1 MAQVYL
7 GLGSNLGNK
16 EQNLYNTIQKIEKRI
31 GKIISLSAFYITT
44 PWGFISEND
53 FLNAVVCVDSQLQP
67 LEVLEKTQKI
77 ECEIGRINK
86 STNGIY
92 HDRSIDI
99 DILLY
104 GNLII
109 VETEKLI
116 LPHPL
121 MTRRLFVMQ
130 PLAEIAPNMIHP
142 VLGKT
147 MREIYRSMKLL

>member
-16 EQNLYNTIQKIEKRI
+16 EQNLHNTIQKTEKRI
-31 GKIISLSAFYITT
+31 GKIIFLSAFYITT
-44 PWGFISEND
+44 PWGFISKND
-53 FLNAVVCVDSQLQP
+53 FLNAVVCVDSPLQP
-67 LEVLEKTQKI
+67 LEILEETQKI
-77 ECEIGRINK
+77 EQEMGRVNK
-86 STNGIY
+86 STTRIY
-92 HDRSIDI
+92 YDRPIDI

-104 GNLII
+104 GNLI
-109 VETEKLI
+109 VETKKLI

-121 MTRRLFVMQ
+121 MTQRLFVMQ
-130 PLAEIAPNMIHP
+130 PLAEIAPNMMHP

>member
-16 EQNLYNTIQKIEKRI
+16 EQNLHNTIQKTEKRI
-31 GKIISLSAFYITT
+31 GKVISLSAFYVTT

-53 FLNAVVCVDSQLQP
+53 FLNAVVCVDSPLQP
-67 LEVLEKTQKI
+67 LEILEKTQKI

-92 HDRSIDI
+92 YDRLIDI

-104 GNLII
+104 DNLI

-147 MREIYRSMKLL
+147 MNEIYHSMKLL

>member
-16 EQNLYNTIQKIEKRI
+16 EQNLHHTIQQMEKRI
-31 GKIISLSAFYITT
+31 GKMISLSAFYVTT
-44 PWGFISEND
+44 PWGFVSEND
-53 FLNAVVCVDSQLQP
+53 FLNAVVCVDSPFQP
-67 LEVLEKTQKI
+67 LEILEETQKI
-77 ECEIGRINK
+77 EREMGRMGKSANEI
-86 STNGIY
+86 Y
-92 HDRSIDI
+92 DDRPIDI

-104 GNLII
+104 GNLI

-116 LPHPL
+116 VPHPL

-130 PLAEIAPNMIHP
+130 PLTEIAPNRIHP

-147 MREIYRSMKLL
+147 MREIYHSMILLQ

>member
-16 EQNLYNTIQKIEKRI
+16 EQNLHNTIQKTEKRI
-31 GKIISLSAFYITT
+31 GKLVSLSAFYVTT
-44 PWGFISEND
+44 PWGFISKND
-53 FLNAVVCVDSQLQP
+53 FLNAVVCIDSPLQP
-67 LEVLEKTQKI
+67 LEILEETQKI
-77 ECEIGRINK
+77 EHEMGRMNK

-92 HDRSIDI
+92 YDRPIDI

-104 GNLII
+104 GNRI

-121 MTRRLFVMQ
+121 MTQRLFVMQ
-130 PLAEIAPNMIHP
+130 PLAEIAPDMIHP
-142 VLGKT
+142 VLGTT
-147 MREIYRSMKLL
+147 MREIYFSIKLL